1 MIVFIF
7 MLHPSYFILSNHLM
21 STTPVTLAPLRVI
34 NSIAPTRVCDNGGWT
49 DTWFAQHGQ
58 IFNIAVTP
66 GVEVQIAV
74 YPRAAQAERVIVQ
87 AENYGQ
93 TFTVDPGSGV
103 WPQHRLIAAAFDLL
117 HVPED
122 LALIVTVYSGM
133 PPGAS
138 VGTSAALAVAL
149 IAGLDCLTPGRK
161 TAHELA
167 YAAHALETQLL
178 KQQSGIQDQLA
189 AAYGGLSYIDM
200 INYPHAMVS
209 PIKIAEPT
217 WHELNRRLALVYLG
231 RPHLSS
237 AIHES
242 VIRELEGAGP
252 NDPRIAALR
261 KTAAKSRDAVLAGDF
276 AALGQAMIENND
288 AQANLRAAL
297 ISPEARQ
304 VIEIAKAH
312 GALGWK
318 VNGAGGEGGSITL
331 LCDHAIR
338 SQRTMLNEIE
348 QTNTLFRSMPI
359 RLCQHGATAW
369 ESG

>member
-1 MIVFIF
+1 
-7 MLHPSYFILSNHLM
+7 M
-21 STTPVTLAPLRVI
+21 SQKPTTPTPLRVI

-74 YPRAAQAERVIVQ
+74 YPRATQADRVIVQ

-93 TFTVDPGSGV
+93 SFTVDPGSGQ

-117 HVPED
+117 HIPD
-122 LALIVTVYSGM
+122 DIALTVTVYSGM

-149 IAGLDCLTPGRK
+149 IAALDCLTPGRK

-167 YAAHALETQLL
+167 YAAHAVETQLL

-189 AAYGGLSYIDM
+189 AAYGGISYIDM

-209 PIKIAEPT
+209 PIKITESI
-217 WHELNRRLALVYLG
+217 WHELDRRLALVYLG
-231 RPHLSS
+231 RPHSS
-237 AIHES
+237 STIHES

-252 NDPRIAALR
+252 NDPRIEALR

-276 AALGQAMIENND
+276 AALGRAMIENND

-304 VIEIAKAH
+304 VIEIAKTH
-312 GALGWK
+312 GAIGWK

-331 LCDHAIR
+331 LCDHATR
-338 SQRTMLNEIE
+338 SKRSMLSAIE
-348 QTNTLFRSMPI
+348 QSNSSFKCMPI
-359 RLCQHGATAW
+359 HLCVHGTTAW
-369 ESG
+369 EG